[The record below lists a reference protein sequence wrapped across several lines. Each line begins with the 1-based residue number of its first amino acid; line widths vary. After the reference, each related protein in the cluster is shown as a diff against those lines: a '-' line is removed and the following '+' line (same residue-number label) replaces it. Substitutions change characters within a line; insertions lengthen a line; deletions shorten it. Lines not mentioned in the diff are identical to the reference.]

1 MLAIPRRAAKREGFR
16 YFDWFLIDGDK
27 VDTKK
32 VNYQC
37 FAACDYMP
45 KWNTSCEEVQHFLIG
60 VALHYMKEYGVD
72 GWRLDVSDEVS
83 HDSGANSAPP
93 SRRKTERASSSAKT
107 GTTPT
112 PIFGAISMTAS

>member
-1 MLAIPRRAAKREGFR
+1 
-16 YFDWFLIDGDK
+16 
-27 VDTKK
+27 
-32 VNYQC
+32 
-37 FAACDYMP
+37 MP

-83 HDSGANSAPP
+83 HDFWRKFRAAVKAENGACVIIGE
-93 SRRKTERASSSAKT
+93 TERASSSAKT